1 MQLKRPASHLFLA
14 VIGAHLSVSTSVW
27 VFFFHDDDV
36 IKTQG
41 HFIRRSRRILTEQQS
56 TATRSSSQLTS
67 HRDPNIPFLSTRSP
81 VIVYPLSLARSI
93 FITLQAQLRFAIRV
107 ELRFQRSTMINLDN
121 HAEKKRVY
129 TSSKKYPGD
138 VPRKIYFRGHKHTIY
153 VLEIEDCKLE
163 IKIQPI
169 RSF

>member
-1 MQLKRPASHLFLA
+1 MS
-14 VIGAHLSVSTSVW
+14 
-27 VFFFHDDDV
+27 FFFHDDDV

-121 HAEKKRVY
+121 HAEGVRRRKEYILHPKNILGTSLGKFTSEDINTLY
-129 TSSKKYPGD
+129 TYW
-138 VPRKIYFRGHKHTIY
+138 RLRTAN
-153 VLEIEDCKLE
+153 
-163 IKIQPI
+163 
-169 RSF
+169 